1 MILIMMVNLIC
12 FFSALVHLGKIFM
25 MGWSGGV
32 AKGQQLSMEGCKRSE
47 AKHSWR
53 SLCQKNMNMKVVS

>member
-1 MILIMMVNLIC
+1 
-12 FFSALVHLGKIFM
+12 M